1 MSFPCST
8 ASPRT
13 LATTV
18 FFSPGAM
25 APTTVSWPPC
35 VEGASRTF
43 TLSSTVTWNGVT
55 GVALGAAGLPEGL
68 GSGEGSGDRWKNAGV
83 PVASG
88 LLSSSRKSP
97 LSLQATPARAK
108 GLSTRS
114 STASA
119 RAISSP
125 PSADASGG
133 YRRREQESLG
143 QHLARQD
150 EGHGDVQQPRGR
162 LHRSDAAGVECHVG
176 GGGREGK
183 AAADPHPEERVRP
196 DGPVHGRGDAIARQG
211 ERGDQ
216 EQRLESQRQEE
227 KERHL
232 PQRLL
237 RQARRNQVPVAQD
250 HPHRHGTEHEC
261 ADDEA

>member
-1 MSFPCST
+1 MSFPSST

-18 FFSPGAM
+18 FFSPGAI
-25 APTTVSWPPC
+25 APPTVSWPPC

-43 TLSSTVTWNGVT
+43 TLSSTVTGNGVP

-68 GSGEGSGDRWKNAGV
+68 GSGEGRGDRWKKAGV

-88 LLSSSRKSP
+88 LLSSRRKSP

-108 GLSTRS
+108 TPRVRS

-133 YRRREQESLG
+133 YRRREQQTL
-143 QHLARQD
+143 
-150 EGHGDVQQPRGR
+150 
-162 LHRSDAAGVECHVG
+162 
-176 GGGREGK
+176 
-183 AAADPHPEERVRP
+183 RP
-196 DGPVHGRGDAIARQG
+196 Q
-211 ERGDQ
+211 
-216 EQRLESQRQEE
+216 L
-227 KERHL
+227 
-232 PQRLL
+232 
-237 RQARRNQVPVAQD
+237 
-250 HPHRHGTEHEC
+250 
-261 ADDEA
+261 

>member
-1 MSFPCST
+1 M
-8 ASPRT
+8 
-13 LATTV
+13 V
-18 FFSPGAM
+18 
-25 APTTVSWPPC
+25 PTTVSWPPC
-35 VEGASRTF
+35 VEGDSRTF
-43 TLSSTVTWNGVT
+43 TLSSTVTLNGVT
-55 GVALGAAGLPEGL
+55 GVALGAAGLPVGL

-108 GLSTRS
+108 ALSIRS
-114 STASA
+114 STARA

-150 EGHGDVQQPRGR
+150 EGHGDG
-162 LHRSDAAGVECHVG
+162 
-176 GGGREGK
+176 
-183 AAADPHPEERVRP
+183 
-196 DGPVHGRGDAIARQG
+196 
-211 ERGDQ
+211 

-227 KERHL
+227 EERHL
-232 PQRLL
+232 PQRLFG
-237 RQARRNQVPVAQD
+237 QAWRNQVPVAQD
-250 HPHRHGTEHEC
+250 HPHRHGAEHQG
-261 ADDEA
+261 ANGEAA